1 MPMDIN
7 IRQLLTKL
15 VSLSSAYPHEE
26 KISEFVYN
34 YFLTKNYRVTKQLV
48 EKNRYNILV
57 EKGSGKKSILLYAH
71 LDTVGVANG
80 WTTNPHILTVKGDRA
95 YGLGAWDMKAGVISN
110 IVSFLSSSP
119 KNIKVKMAFCI
130 DEENISK
137 GGFKLINSPFMKDVV
152 NVVSTEPAFAHGNQG
167 VVAGRIGRAVYT
179 VSIKGQSKHYAFYEP
194 SCDINYVLSEF
205 IQSLK
210 KVYKKNGDK
219 KQFVFARKIEST
231 TTGMS
236 LPEQIMCEL
245 DSAILPPL
253 THAKLLAKLK
263 GVAKK
268 MKKKYNKT
276 ISIDVNL
283 KQRESP
289 FLEPYVV
296 SPYDKYFSLM
306 KKSIYE
312 TTGKRAVS
320 YFRSSVADENIF
332 GSRKI
337 STLGIGPVG
346 GNAHSCNEWVSLQS
360 ISKVSEIL
368 TTYIRLV
375 DLAP

>member
-1 MPMDIN
+1 MPMNTDIQ
-7 IRQLLTKL
+7 QLLIKL
-15 VSLSSAYPHEE
+15 VAIPSGYPHEKE
-26 KISEFVYN
+26 ISEYIYSF
-34 YFLTKNYRVTKQLV
+34 FLKKNCRVTKQLV
-48 EKNRYNILV
+48 EKDRYNILV
-57 EKGSGKKSILLYAH
+57 EKGSSKKSILLYTH
-71 LDTVGVANG
+71 LDTVGIANG
-80 WTTNPHILTVKGDRA
+80 WMTDPYTLNIKGDRA
-95 YGLGAWDMKAGVISN
+95 YGLGAWDMKAGMVASI
-110 IVSFLSSSP
+110 ISFLNSSP
-119 KNIKVKMAFCI
+119 KNIKLKMAFCI

-137 GGFKLINSPFMKDVV
+137 GGFKLINSSFMEDVV
-152 NVVSTEPAFAHGNQG
+152 NVISTEPAFANGNQG
-167 VVAGRIGRAVYT
+167 IVVGRIGRAVYT
-179 VSIKGQSKHYAFYEP
+179 VSIRGQSKHYAFYEP

-210 KVYKKNGDK
+210 KMYKKNGDK
-219 KQFVFARKIEST
+219 KQFVFVRKIESK

-245 DSAILPPL
+245 DSAVLPPL
-253 THAKLLAKLK
+253 THVKLLAKLK
-263 GVAKK
+263 GVAARIER
-268 MKKKYNKT
+268 KYGNK
-276 ISIDVNL
+276 ISVDINL

-296 SPYDKYFSLM
+296 SPRDTHLSLM
-306 KKSIYE
+306 KKSIRE
-312 TTGKRAVS
+312 ATGKKAVP

-332 GSRKI
+332 GSHKI

-360 ISKVSEIL
+360 VSKICEIL